1 MPANIPVEV
10 SEHVIDMLWD
20 DKDTLRACA
29 LTCRAWVPRS
39 RLYLFRSITLRERPT
54 VYALADLLD
63 TDESIQHLIQ
73 TVGVK
78 LDKHT
83 LLLDSFFA
91 VLGRRLPRLH
101 ELSFTGRSLGR
112 PFFPHITRRTCL
124 LASFTTSIASLS
136 LQSVILRSFND
147 LARLLC
153 TLRHLRHLNLNHTTW
168 LNDGTYSSKLITSH
182 GLKLETL
189 RVTSTFGPTPC
200 VRTMLCAVDPAILK
214 EIALDSCC
222 GLGIAPPFEWIPV
235 DLQEFSAL
243 ENLSIYIE
251 DILSPSTGL
260 EAAVAVLSSVT
271 SSALRRVY
279 IDGICLRPAKYERPA
294 MRKSVSDDLRAA
306 LSRPVYAKLEE
317 VCLRVGDFD
326 RGLVAAFVSCF
337 PQFCERGVPPL
348 EVYDSDTGISRFVKE
363 CVRPDAINGHLATP
377 AYSASL

>member
-101 ELSFTGRSLGR
+101 ELSFIGRSLAGQ
-112 PFFPHITRRTCL
+112 FFPYITRRTCL

-136 LQSVILRSFND
+136 LQYAILRSFDD
-147 LARLLC
+147 LARLLG
-153 TLRHLRHLNLNHTTW
+153 TLTHLTHLTLNHITC
-168 LNDGTYSSKLITSH
+168 LKYGTYTSELITSH
-182 GLKLETL
+182 SLKLETL
-189 RVTSTFGPTPC
+189 RMTSTFGPAPC
-200 VRTMLCAVDPAILK
+200 VRTMLRAVDPAILK

-222 GLGIAPPFEWIPV
+222 GIDIAPRDGSPWICR
-235 DLQEFSAL
+235 
-243 ENLSIYIE
+243 
-251 DILSPSTGL
+251 
-260 EAAVAVLSSVT
+260 SS
-271 SSALRRVY
+271 
-279 IDGICLRPAKYERPA
+279 
-294 MRKSVSDDLRAA
+294 
-306 LSRPVYAKLEE
+306 
-317 VCLRVGDFD
+317 
-326 RGLVAAFVSCF
+326 
-337 PQFCERGVPPL
+337 
-348 EVYDSDTGISRFVKE
+348 
-363 CVRPDAINGHLATP
+363 
-377 AYSASL
+377 SL